1 MLTTGLVLASLY
13 VIASIFS
20 NGDKK
25 INTKAEFVGAATGF
39 VIWLFAVV
47 SCFAAV
53 VKIN

>member
-1 MLTTGLVLASLY
+1 MLTAGLVLASLY

-25 INTKAEFVGAATGF
+25 ISTKAEFIGAAIGF

-47 SCFAAV
+47 SCFTAI